1 MIRAVCPVTVK
12 AALAKVDG
20 VARVDVAF
28 EKREAVVTFDEAK
41 TSVEK
46 LTRATAEA
54 GYSSSLE
61 L

>member
-1 MIRAVCPVTVK
+1 MIRAVCPVTFK
-12 AALAKVDG
+12 TALAKVDG

-41 TSVEK
+41 TSVQK

-54 GYSSSLE
+54 GYPSSLKP
-61 L
+61 

>member
-54 GYSSSLE
+54 GYS
-61 L
+61 